1 MSNVLAFPDRS
12 GKIPQGPVVAS
23 WELIA
28 SYGAAGPISV
38 AVARRTDEPQ
48 GLVHVVVLGSSCWVG
63 VEPVASLPDDAGGRA
78 AADLMAAAVL
88 RGIEHAEVE
97 FAAAPEAC

>member
-1 MSNVLAFPDRS
+1 MSNVLAFPDRP
-12 GKIPQGPVVAS
+12 GEIPQGPVVAS

-38 AVARRTDEPQ
+38 AIARRTDDPQ
-48 GLVHVVVLGSSCWVG
+48 GLIHVVVLGSSCWVG
-63 VEPVASLPDDAGGRA
+63 VEPVVSLPDDAGGRA
-78 AADLMAAAVL
+78 TADLMAAAVL